1 MNGNPAYHAIA
12 LAVATLLLLPFPVA
26 IFAGWTPPKLPSRAA
41 ALPYAWAML
50 CFYALAPINAVPRML
65 DASADVVM
73 ACTAA
78 GIVPTAAAFV
88 LLVRAAGFPRQPAS
102 RLGD

>member
-1 MNGNPAYHAIA
+1 MNGKPGVPRHRSRGGDPAPAS
-12 LAVATLLLLPFPVA
+12 LPVA

-41 ALPYAWAML
+41 ALPYAWALL
-50 CFYALAPINAVPRML
+50 CLYGLAPINAVPRML

-78 GIVPTAAAFV
+78 GVVPSAAAV
-88 LLVRAAGFPRQPAS
+88 ALLVRAARFARHPA
-102 RLGD
+102 